1 MLTRIFLKDLRRKAL
16 RRRLWY
22 RSLDGLERSVFNLTC
37 IVVDRVKSPVLGE
50 KLLRIVVKLR
60 NALKSE
66 FVKLVETLGVRRA
79 WAAAEYAVDWNYE
92 GARAWRR
99 DAGFARFFAVMEFNV
114 SSSWG

>member
-1 MLTRIFLKDLRRKAL
+1 MFTRIFLKALRGKAL

-22 RSLDGLERSVFNLTC
+22 RSIDILERGIFNLTC

-66 FVKLVETLGVRRA
+66 FAKLVETLGVRRA
-79 WAAAEYAVDWNYE
+79 WEAAECAVEWGYMA
-92 GARAWRR
+92 ARAWRM
-99 DAGFARFFAVMEFNV
+99 DADFARFFAVMEFNV
-114 SSSWG
+114 SSRWV